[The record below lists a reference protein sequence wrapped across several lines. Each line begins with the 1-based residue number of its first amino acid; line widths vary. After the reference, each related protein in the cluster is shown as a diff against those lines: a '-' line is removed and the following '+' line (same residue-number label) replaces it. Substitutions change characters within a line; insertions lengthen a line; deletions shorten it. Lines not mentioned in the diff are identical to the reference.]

1 LTLLALHCYVPL
13 VPGAGGRGPPAEEK
27 EVRHGQE
34 ASRVVGPVL
43 AVAVLGALTAAVLAS
58 PVGAHLVPRHEK
70 KHVKKIAKKMAKKFA
85 TSIST
90 EIVSTTVGPT
100 LFVEETELVRF
111 GPIALNSG
119 DADVPIG
126 TFGAGSFTLTAHA
139 EDDATD
145 LFCQVLIETSTD
157 NSAFA
162 SNEQVFDDFDTG
174 DEGEWAE
181 EGEALA
187 DTSQDINADEDLGHA
202 ISRLGENAISGQTT
216 ILAEG
221 DPDGTD
227 PQCVFAGHVT
237 VEVPA

>member
-1 LTLLALHCYVPL
+1 MDKTR
-13 VPGAGGRGPPAEEK
+13 RGWL
-27 EVRHGQE
+27 R
-34 ASRVVGPVL
+34 PVL

-58 PVGAHLVPRHEK
+58 PVGAHFVPRHEK
-70 KHVKKIAKKMAKKFA
+70 KHVKKIAKKMAMKFA

-111 GPIALNSG
+111 GPIALNTG

-139 EDDATD
+139 EDDGAT
-145 LFCQVLIETSTD
+145 LFCKVLIETSTD
-157 NSAFA
+157 NSAFF
-162 SNEQVFDDFDTG
+162 SNEGGIDDFDTG
-174 DEGEWAE
+174 DEGEWAV
-181 EGEALA
+181 GDA
-187 DTSQDINADEDLGHA
+187 DLGATSPEINEDEDLGHA
-202 ISRLGENAISGQTT
+202 ISRLGESAISGQTT

>member
-1 LTLLALHCYVPL
+1 LLSIATFHSSPE
-13 VPGAGGRGPPAEEK
+13 PAAGGRRPKRRRFGMDK
-27 EVRHGQE
+27 KHRGWL
-34 ASRVVGPVL
+34 RPVL

-58 PVGAHLVPRHEK
+58 PVGAHFVPRHEK
-70 KHVKKIAKKMAKKFA
+70 KHVKKIAKKMAQKFA

-139 EDDATD
+139 GENPTEV
-145 LFCQVLIETSTD
+145 FCQVLIETSTD
-157 NSAFA
+157 NSAFSSNDA
-162 SNEQVFDDFDTG
+162 SENDFDTG
-174 DEGEWAE
+174 EEELWAE
-181 EGEALA
+181 EVEALA
-187 DTSQDINADEDLGHA
+187 DTSQEINSDEDLGHA
-202 ISRLGENAISGQTT
+202 ISRLGESAISGHTT
-216 ILAEG
+216 ILVEG